1 SDGQISGEQQR
12 GAGGMNNTRG
22 ARRPW
27 SMWGTMVVSTRMAVV
42 VLLMADAN
50 NALST
55 TCSPGTVANTAKSFT
70 CLCVSQQAP
79 RPRRWSSSGRHGNE
93 RARAMSLGLFGLGGG
108 GSGAKSRDGSPAV
121 SKAERAVNSNSV
133 FKRRMSQYAQGA
145 ITAGDLVRS
154 LERDVVVLI
163 PGCDLEDAVAAA
175 VEATPD
181 KRKRDLLSKASG
193 GRAIGPGGATRRLG
207 ASRGGM
213 SDVTIEGGRGQQ
225 YLMSQGGERI
235 SSGKSSIFNGV
246 EVGKE
251 GTPLKIKVTTR
262 SNAALVAA
270 EVSNLEQIRARNG
283 AGAFSKH
290 FVGFEE
296 NIDNYNGRGDFAM
309 VMRAGST
316 DLRKL
321 AEVNGGG
328 LSQNKL
334 RKYGAAMASAMRC
347 VHKAGLVWTDLKVDN
362 FVLCERDEAKAIDL
376 EGAVPARSGPK
387 SYTPATMP
395 PDFVIASRG
404 G

>member
-1 SDGQISGEQQR
+1 
-12 GAGGMNNTRG
+12 
-22 ARRPW
+22 
-27 SMWGTMVVSTRMAVV
+27 
-42 VLLMADAN
+42 
-50 NALST
+50 
-55 TCSPGTVANTAKSFT
+55 
-70 CLCVSQQAP
+70 
-79 RPRRWSSSGRHGNE
+79 
-93 RARAMSLGLFGLGGG
+93 MSLGLFGSGGG
-108 GSGAKSRDGSPAV
+108 GSGSKSRDGSPAA
-121 SKAERAVNSNSV
+121 SKAKRAVNSNAV
-133 FKRRMSQYAQGA
+133 FKTRVSQYVQGA

-154 LERDVVVLI
+154 LERDVIVLI

-175 VEATPD
+175 LEATPD

-193 GRAIGPGGATRRLG
+193 GRAIGPGGASRRLG
-207 ASRGGM
+207 ASRGGG
-213 SDVTIEGGRGQQ
+213 SDVTVEGRRGQQ

-246 EVGKE
+246 AVGKE
-251 GTPLKIKVTTR
+251 GTPLKIKVTKR
-262 SNAALVAA
+262 SNAALVEA
-270 EVSNLEQIRARNG
+270 EVSNLQQIRARNG
-283 AGAFSKH
+283 GGAFSRF

-328 LSQNKL
+328 LSPNKL

-376 EGAVPARSGPK
+376 EGAVPSRSGPK

-404 G
+404 GFAGVTVDRSFDVWSLGMAVLHLYMGRSYFQGSSDPQNIAAVGQPQFTVDLSEVTDGRTRGLLEGLLNPDPKKRLKYFDSVSCRLALL